1 VNHENDTPTIEA
13 RKPYRR
19 LLLVSPPMAP
29 MGAEFM
35 MEDVPLR
42 LEYLAAYV
50 RPHVDDI
57 EVLDLASG
65 SQDLDS
71 TLRRF
76 APDLVG
82 ISVNYISTQLSAF
95 VVAAAAKRAGADVVV
110 GGYHATAIADQFA
123 VSPDIDLVVRGEGEQ
138 TLLEIVEGRPR
149 EQILG
154 LTYLANGVIRR
165 NEDRPLIEDLDT
177 LPFPER
183 HLRKRKYRLPFADLE
198 SDSQTE
204 YDMII
209 TSRGCWGKCT
219 FCTEPIMSH
228 GTQRYRSPGKIV
240 EEIEEI
246 VALHRGKRLRLHI
259 ADPNFGG
266 NTRALDALCDALIVY
281 RARCATDIHFFVSVR
296 TSTIAN
302 HPHLARKMV
311 DAGMDYMFVGMES
324 PRKEDLKAVSKGAE
338 GREKQERAA
347 RYLKENGVAVM
358 SCFLLGLPGQTEE
371 SALGLVDYAKELELT
386 DCYFSVM
393 TPLPGSKLYDE
404 ALANG
409 TLVEKDC
416 TKYRLYDMVI
426 EHDVISR
433 AKMRELCVRCNAKW
447 YDDLMLRQEHR
458 RWMADGTRKRRL
470 YDFAGKF
477 KVLVGFF
484 SFIGSDASNEFGD
497 MDPALFVKDMPN
509 PGLRRFTEE
518 NKIHNF
524 LEMRRFLA
532 IVGRQK
538 IQVSL
543 ETESR
548 PVVSWVM
555 KTRPGSVEYLDA
567 ITGRADDTT
576 LSINIAIDRA
586 LTPVGVLRRILA
598 DNRNLKSRVALA
610 RLAAAACNEVAAGYV
625 SKAREG
631 LRSRAAAAAG
641 GTGR

>member
-1 VNHENDTPTIEA
+1 
-13 RKPYRR
+13 
-19 LLLVSPPMAP
+19 

-42 LEYLAAYV
+42 LEYLAAFV
-50 RPHVDDI
+50 RAHVEAV
-57 EVLDLASG
+57 EVLDLTRS
-65 SQDLDS
+65 SRDLEP

-82 ISVNYISTQLSAF
+82 ISVNYISTQKSAL
-95 VVAAAAKRAGADVVV
+95 VVAAAARRQGADVVV
-110 GGYHATAIADQFA
+110 GGYHATAISDVLAA
-123 VSPDIDLVVRGEGEQ
+123 SPDIDLVVRGEGEQ

-154 LTYLANGVIRR
+154 ISYIENGTIRR
-165 NEDRPLIEDLDT
+165 NGDRPLIEDLDS

-183 HLRKRKYRLPFADLE
+183 HLRTRKYRLPFADLE
-198 SDSQTE
+198 SDSETE

-228 GTQRYRSPGKIV
+228 GTQRYRRPEKIV

-246 VALHRGKRLRLHI
+246 VALHGGKRLRLHI

-266 NTRALDALCDALIVY
+266 SPKALEALCDALIAY
-281 RARCATDIHFFVSVR
+281 RARCTMDIHFFVSVR

-302 HPHLARKMV
+302 HPLLARKMV
-311 DAGMDYMFVGMES
+311 DAGMDYIFVGMES
-324 PRKEDLKAVSKGAE
+324 PRREDLKAVSKGAE

-347 RYLKENGVAVM
+347 RFLRENGVAVM
-358 SCFLLGLPGQTEE
+358 SCFLLGLPGQTEAD
-371 SALGLVDYAKELELT
+371 ALGLVEYAKELELT

-404 ALANG
+404 ALASG
-409 TLVEKDC
+409 RLVEKDY
-416 TKYRLYDMVI
+416 TKYRLYDLVF
-426 EHDVISR
+426 EHDTLTR
-433 AKMRELCVRCNAKW
+433 AKVRELCVRCNAKW

-458 RWMADGTRKRRL
+458 RWMSDGVRKRRL

-484 SFIGSDASNEFGD
+484 SFIGSDASNEFAD
-497 MDPALFVKDMPN
+497 MAPALFVKDMPN
-509 PGLRRFTEE
+509 PWLRRFTEE

-524 LEMRRFLA
+524 LEMRRFLS

-543 ETESR
+543 ETESK

-555 KTRPGSVEYLDA
+555 KTRSGGVEYLDA

-576 LSINIAIDRA
+576 ISINIPIDQT

-598 DNRNLKSRVALA
+598 DNRDLKSRVALA
-610 RLAAAACNEVAAGYV
+610 RLAAAACNEVAAGWAG
-625 SKAREG
+625 KAREA
-631 LRSRAAAAAG
+631 LRSRAATAS
-641 GTGR
+641 